1 MTPIQVSYRK
11 EQLHFKQPAGTS
23 RGVYTTRDVWYVE
36 VRGEDAR
43 RPIIGVGECAP
54 LPQLSCDDVPHY
66 ETLLREACQRWQTS
80 GKMPAAFLR
89 EYPSLLMGFE
99 TAERSYAACL
109 QSGRPFLL
117 YDTPFSRG
125 ERGIHINGLVWMGD
139 IATMRQRVQ
148 EKIDAGFD
156 CIKLKV
162 GALDFE
168 QEFDLIKE
176 VRANFPSD
184 RIRIRLDANG
194 GFPLDKATE
203 YLQRLAAYNIE
214 SIEQPVAQ
222 GNWEALARLVDLG
235 VMRIALDEELIGIH
249 STEEKI
255 RLLDTV
261 NPDCIVLKPSLHGG
275 FSGAEEWIKLARER
289 GIGYWVTSA
298 LESNVGLNA
307 IAQWC
312 SQLEGHDATPQGLGT
327 GQLFTDNYRHLHLS
341 IEGQELWCTTA
352 AERNFHRDV
361 EEFKQEWCSSSSAL
375 MLHTSGSTGQP
386 KPMMAQKKHMH
397 NSAKATLDFF
407 QLKAGDTAL
416 LCLPLQYV
424 AGKMMMVR
432 ALTGGLRL
440 HTTPPSS
447 HPFADLLIPPTFV
460 ALTPMQALT
469 TLRTPRERELLI
481 ATPKVLLGGGAISDE
496 LHEAVQACEG
506 EVWSSY
512 GMTETLSHIALRRL
526 NGAAAEAA
534 YRPLAGVEL
543 TQDEAGCLVIHAPA
557 VGAERLVTNDIVR
570 LLPDGRF
577 TVRGRRDNVV
587 CSGGIK
593 LQIEEL
599 EQRLGKLP
607 CDFLLTYIADAM
619 LGQALTMLHLPTT
632 APLSKL
638 CAAQLSPYECPKHFI
653 EVQELPRTTS
663 GKIARAAAHELAE
676 QRFTHKP

>member
-1 MTPIQVSYRK
+1 MTPIQVCYRK

-23 RGVYTTRDVWYVE
+23 RGIYTTRDVWYVE
-36 VRGEDAR
+36 VRGEEDGRA
-43 RPIIGVGECAP
+43 IIGVGECAP
-54 LPQLSCDDVPHY
+54 LPRLSCDDVPQY
-66 ETLLREACQRWQTS
+66 EAVLREACQCWQAS
-80 GKMPAAFLR
+80 GEMPAVFLR

-109 QSGRPFLL
+109 QSGRPFFL

-168 QEFDLIKE
+168 QELALIKE

-194 GFPLDKATE
+194 GFPLDKAAS
-203 YLQRLAAYNIE
+203 YLERLAAYDIE
-214 SIEQPVAQ
+214 SIEQPIAQ
-222 GNWEALARLVDLG
+222 GNWEEMARLVDLG
-235 VMRIALDEELIGIH
+235 LMRIALDEELIGLH
-249 STEEKI
+249 HTEEKL

-261 NPDCIVLKPSLHGG
+261 HPDCIVLKPSLHGG
-275 FSGAEEWIKLARER
+275 FTGAEEWIKLARER
-289 GIGYWVTSA
+289 GVDYWVTSA

-312 SQLEGHDATPQGLGT
+312 SRQEEHDQTAQGLGT
-327 GQLFTDNYRHLHLS
+327 GQLFTDNYPYLHLS
-341 IEGQELWCTTA
+341 IEGQKLWCGTTA
-352 AERNFHRDV
+352 ERSFRLEV
-361 EEFKQEWCSSSSAL
+361 EQFKLEWKNASEAL
-375 MLHTSGSTGQP
+375 TLHTSGSTGKP
-386 KPMMAQKKHMH
+386 KPMMAQKTHLR

-407 QLKAGDTAL
+407 DLQAGDTAL

-432 ALTGGLRL
+432 ALIGELRL
-440 HTTPPSS
+440 LTVSPST
-447 HPFADLLIPPTFV
+447 HPFADLLVPPTFV

-496 LHEAVQACEG
+496 LCEAVQACKG

-526 NGAAAEAA
+526 NGAAPEEF
-534 YRPLAGVEL
+534 YRPLLGVEL
-543 TQDEAGCLVIHAPA
+543 AQDEADCLIVHAPA
-557 VGAERLVTNDIVR
+557 VGAEHLATNDIVR

-577 TVRGRRDNVV
+577 AVLGRRDNVV

-599 EQRLGKLP
+599 EQRLAKLP
-607 CDFLLTYIADAM
+607 CDFLLTYVADAM
-619 LGQALTMLHLPTT
+619 LGQALTMLHLPTP
-632 APLSKL
+632 APLSEL
-638 CAAQLSPYECPKHFI
+638 CATQLNGYECPKHFI
-653 EVQELPRTTS
+653 EVEALPRTAS
-663 GKIARAAAHELAE
+663 GKLARAAVHELAE
-676 QRFTHKP
+676 QYLAHNL